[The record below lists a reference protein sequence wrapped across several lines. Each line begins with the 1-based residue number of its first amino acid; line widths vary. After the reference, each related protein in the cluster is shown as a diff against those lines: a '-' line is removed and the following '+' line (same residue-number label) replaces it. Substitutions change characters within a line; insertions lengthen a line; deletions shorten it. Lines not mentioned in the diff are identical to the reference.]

1 MEDLETQ
8 MNKWLG
14 KIGGLANL
22 TIEEREEA
30 NKAAAEVLKESI
42 VKASPRNDKR
52 KDGELKHL
60 ADSVVIGKLQ
70 GTRSD
75 GNIAVGYATKPLDNV
90 NHARIARFLN
100 DGTSTVPNPK
110 SLHFYDRAL
119 ADSKEDVFKA
129 RNDKLAEIQE
139 RKFKE

>member
-1 MEDLETQ
+1 MEDFETQ

-52 KDGELKHL
+52 KLGDIKHL
-60 ADSVVIGKLQ
+60 ADSVVIGNLQ
-70 GTRSD
+70 GTKSD
-75 GNIAVGYATKPLDNV
+75 GNIAVGYSTTDV
-90 NHARIARFLN
+90 NHARIARFQN
-100 DGTSTVPNPK
+100 DGTAKMPNPK
-110 SLHFYDRAL
+110 GLHFYDRAL

>member
-1 MEDLETQ
+1 MEDFETQ

-30 NKAAAEVLKESI
+30 NTAAAEVLKKSI
-42 VKASPRNDKR
+42 VKATPRNDKR

-60 ADSVVIGKLQ
+60 ADSVVIGNLQ
-70 GTRSD
+70 GTKSD
-75 GNIAVGYATKPLDNV
+75 GNIAVGYSTTDV
-90 NHARIARFLN
+90 NHARIARFQN
-100 DGTSTVPNPK
+100 DGTAKMPNPK
-110 SLHFYDRAL
+110 GLHFYDRAL

>member
-1 MEDLETQ
+1 MEDFETQ

-30 NKAAAEVLKESI
+30 NTAAAEVLKKSI
-42 VKASPRNDKR
+42 VKVTPRNDNR
-52 KDGELKHL
+52 KDGKLKHL
-60 ADSVVIGKLQ
+60 ADSVVIGNLQ
-70 GTRSD
+70 GTKSD
-75 GNIAVGYATKPLDNV
+75 GNIAVGYSTTDV
-90 NHARIARFLN
+90 NHARIARFQN
-100 DGTSTVPNPK
+100 DGTAKMPNPK

>member
-60 ADSVVIGKLQ
+60 ADSVVIGNLQ
-70 GTRSD
+70 GTKSD
-75 GNIAVGYATKPLDNV
+75 GNIAVGYSTTDV
-90 NHARIARFLN
+90 NHARIARFQN
-100 DGTSTVPNPK
+100 DGTAKMPNPK
-110 SLHFYDRAL
+110 GLHFYDRAL

>member
-1 MEDLETQ
+1 MEDFETQ

-30 NKAAAEVLKESI
+30 NTAAAEVLKKSI

-60 ADSVVIGKLQ
+60 ADSVVIGNLQ
-70 GTRSD
+70 GTKSD
-75 GNIAVGYATKPLDNV
+75 GNIAVGYSTTDV
-90 NHARIARFLN
+90 NHARIARFQN
-100 DGTSTVPNPK
+100 DGTAKMPNPK
-110 SLHFYDRAL
+110 GLHFYDRAL

>member
-30 NKAAAEVLKESI
+30 NTAAAEVLKESI

-60 ADSVVIGKLQ
+60 ADSVVIGNLQ
-70 GTRSD
+70 GTKSD
-75 GNIAVGYATKPLDNV
+75 GNIAVGYSTTDV
-90 NHARIARFLN
+90 NHARIARFQN
-100 DGTSTVPNPK
+100 DGTAKMPNPK
-110 SLHFYDRAL
+110 GLHFYDRAL

>member
-30 NKAAAEVLKESI
+30 NTAAAEVLKKSI
-42 VKASPRNDKR
+42 VKATPRNDKR

-60 ADSVVIGKLQ
+60 ADSVVIGNLQ
-70 GTRSD
+70 GTKSD
-75 GNIAVGYATKPLDNV
+75 GNIAVGYSTTDV
-90 NHARIARFLN
+90 NHARIARFQN
-100 DGTSTVPNPK
+100 DGTAKMPNPK
-110 SLHFYDRAL
+110 GLHFYDRAL
-119 ADSKEDVFKA
+119 ANSKEGVFKV

>member
-1 MEDLETQ
+1 MEDFETQ

-30 NKAAAEVLKESI
+30 NTAAAEVLKKSI
-42 VKASPRNDKR
+42 VKATPRNDKR
-52 KDGELKHL
+52 KLGDIKHL
-60 ADSVVIGKLQ
+60 ADSVVIGNLE
-70 GTRSD
+70 GTKSNGD
-75 GNIAVGYATKPLDNV
+75 IAVGYATKSSDNV
-90 NHARIARFLN
+90 NHARIARFQN
-100 DGTSTVPNPK
+100 DGTAKMPNPK
-110 SLHFYDRAL
+110 GLHFYDRAL
-119 ADSKEDVFKA
+119 ADSKEVVFKA

>member
-1 MEDLETQ
+1 MEDFETQ

-30 NKAAAEVLKESI
+30 NTAAAEVLKESI

-60 ADSVVIGKLQ
+60 ADSVVIGNLQ
-70 GTRSD
+70 GTKSD
-75 GNIAVGYATKPLDNV
+75 GNIAVGYSTTDV
-90 NHARIARFLN
+90 NHARIARFQN
-100 DGTSTVPNPK
+100 DGTAKMPNPK
-110 SLHFYDRAL
+110 GLHFYDRAL

>member
-30 NKAAAEVLKESI
+30 NTAAAEVLKKSI
-42 VKASPRNDKR
+42 VKATPRNDKR

-60 ADSVVIGKLQ
+60 ADSVVIGNLQ
-70 GTRSD
+70 GTKSD
-75 GNIAVGYATKPLDNV
+75 GNIAVGYSTTDV
-90 NHARIARFLN
+90 NHARIARFQN
-100 DGTSTVPNPK
+100 DGTAKMPNPK
-110 SLHFYDRAL
+110 GLHFYDRAL

>member
-1 MEDLETQ
+1 MEDFETQ

-30 NKAAAEVLKESI
+30 NKAAAEVLKKSI
-42 VKASPRNDKR
+42 VKATPRNDNR
-52 KDGELKHL
+52 KDGKLKHL
-60 ADSVVIGKLQ
+60 ADSVVIGNLQ
-70 GTRSD
+70 GTKSD
-75 GNIAVGYATKPLDNV
+75 GNIAVGYSTTDV
-90 NHARIARFLN
+90 NHARIARFQN
-100 DGTSTVPNPK
+100 DGTAKMPNPK
-110 SLHFYDRAL
+110 GLHFYDKAL